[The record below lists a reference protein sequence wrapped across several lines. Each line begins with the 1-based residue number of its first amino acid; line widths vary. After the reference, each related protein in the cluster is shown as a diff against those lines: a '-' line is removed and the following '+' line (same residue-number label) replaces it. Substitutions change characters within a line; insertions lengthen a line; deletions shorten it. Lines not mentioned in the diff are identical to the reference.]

1 MAVVFALE
9 KLIDDVVAR
18 FATEGPWLV
27 APVVGPPAV
36 PGTPIPN
43 VFGWKKPEQQM
54 LRGNRIIW
62 VPGDAENGEAGEYL
76 PPRKSGENAERFLA
90 RLGERFTVYIV
101 GEDKSQPENERAQ
114 YNACRVLH
122 DAWFRAVYLAAHGT
136 YGLGKPQWFGDAKER
151 RRGATLRVL
160 GTIDAPLPD
169 AIHDFV
175 AADAHAEIGVAL
187 HADFDDEDE
196 EETVNTTEVAP

>member
-18 FATEGPWLV
+18 FAAEGPWLV
-27 APVVGPPAV
+27 EPVLVPPT

-76 PPRKSGENAERFLA
+76 PPRHSGEIDARFLA

-101 GEDKSQPENERAQ
+101 GEDKTQPENERAQ
-114 YNACRVLH
+114 YHACRLLH

-136 YGLGKPQWFGDAKER
+136 FKLDKPQWFGDAKER
-151 RRGATLRVL
+151 RRGATMRVL
-160 GTIDAPLPD
+160 GTIDAPVPD
-169 AIHDFV
+169 VIHDFV
-175 AADAHAEIGVAL
+175 AADAHAEVGVAL

-196 EETVNTTEVAP
+196 EETVNTTEEAP